1 MLFKDIQRFAGQ
13 GLRAEMHKGAVF
25 SVDYPAPAPRGDA
38 PGRSARR
45 KLRVEAPGGSAGTKP
60 GDEVPGGSAETKPR
74 AGRKRRDEASREV
87 WRPVAELITEVEAR
101 FQKLLFGTF

>member
-1 MLFKDIQRFAGQ
+1 
-13 GLRAEMHKGAVF
+13 MHKGAVF

-60 GDEVPGGSAETKPR
+60 GDEVPGGSAETKHR
-74 AGRKRRDEASREV
+74 AGRKRRDEARLEV